1 MTTVASSVALVC
13 TQPIWVVLV
22 ERLRG
27 RPVTARTGIGVGVAV
42 VGVVLLTG
50 VDVTVSTRALW
61 GDLLA
66 LAGGAFAAGY
76 VLAGAEARRVLPN
89 PVYTLGC
96 YGLAGLLLGALAV
109 ADGQAMAGYDSRTW
123 WLLVALMVGP
133 QLLGHSVF
141 NRVLPSVGATVVSV
155 AILLEVLGAAL
166 IAWWWF
172 DEVPP
177 AAAIPAAALLLA
189 GLYLTVTGDRTGP
202 VPTGPPATPGS
213 PPARLG
219 VPGRIRLTGT
229 SSFLP
234 DSVRGIAGTASMR
247 SGTWRGDSSTR
258 RAAAMRA
265 RRSSSSVD
273 ARRPARRTAPARP
286 AAVVAGGV
294 LEVHD
299 EAVGHLGQGLDHGVE
314 VAGAEADAAAVEGGV
329 GAAGDGAGAVVGEG
343 DPVAVAP
350 HAREVGEVGGPQPR
364 AVGVAPEPDGHRRH
378 RRGDDQLAGGARRH
392 RLAVGVERL
401 HRAAEEAGG

>member
-1 MTTVASSVALVC
+1 MQGHRADRALLVVGVLAISTAGPLIREVDSPPLATAAWRNLLALPLLAAIVLVAHRRAVAGVDARTRRTVGIAGLFLAAHFATWVPSIEMTTVASSVALVC

-27 RPVTARTGIGVGVAV
+27 RPVTARTGLGVGIAV

-109 ADGQAMAGYDSRTW
+109 ADGQAMSGYDSRTW

-172 DEVPP
+172 DEVPRP
-177 AAAIPAAALLLA
+177 AAIPAAALLLA
-189 GLYLTVTGDRTGP
+189 GLYLTVTGGRSGP
-202 VPTGPPATPGS
+202 APTGPPATPGS
-213 PPARLG
+213 PPAR
-219 VPGRIRLTGT
+219 
-229 SSFLP
+229 
-234 DSVRGIAGTASMR
+234 
-247 SGTWRGDSSTR
+247 
-258 RAAAMRA
+258 
-265 RRSSSSVD
+265 
-273 ARRPARRTAPARP
+273 
-286 AAVVAGGV
+286 
-294 LEVHD
+294 
-299 EAVGHLGQGLDHGVE
+299 
-314 VAGAEADAAAVEGGV
+314 
-329 GAAGDGAGAVVGEG
+329 
-343 DPVAVAP
+343 
-350 HAREVGEVGGPQPR
+350 VGGP
-364 AVGVAPEPDGHRRH
+364 
-378 RRGDDQLAGGARRH
+378 GGSA
-392 RLAVGVERL
+392 
-401 HRAAEEAGG
+401 